1 MIPGWI
7 ANLQLALPAG
17 KEDVMAQHDTELN
30 ETNRLIASNKVEGTA
45 VYNRQ
50 GEKLGSVYNFMVD
63 KRSGKVEYAVM
74 SFGGFLGMGDSYHPL
89 PWNVLTYDTRQGGY
103 VVDLD
108 KRMLQEGPSYKSGQE
123 PRYDRAYGEKVYGY
137 TACLIRCKKSGAA
150 CRSSLSERITERRGS
165 APPPRAS
172 PATRHSHPR
181 TAKGYRTFD
190 IARSRGDRAQAAL
203 LGKLS
208 AVTKP

>member
-1 MIPGWI
+1 
-7 ANLQLALPAG
+7 
-17 KEDVMAQHDTELN
+17 
-30 ETNRLIASNKVEGTA
+30 

-89 PWNVLTYDTRQGGY
+89 PWSVLTYDTRQGGY

-108 KRMLQEGPSYKSGQE
+108 KRMLQEGPSYKSGEE

-137 TACLIRCKKSGAA
+137 
-150 CRSSLSERITERRGS
+150 
-165 APPPRAS
+165 
-172 PATRHSHPR
+172 
-181 TAKGYRTFD
+181 YRVPYTM
-190 IARSRGDRAQAAL
+190 
-203 LGKLS
+203 
-208 AVTKP
+208 